1 MQVVEVDAAA
11 CLDLRRRVLRAGT
24 PSTDPCFAEDD
35 RPDTFHLAAVADGR
49 VLGVVTFTS
58 QPLASRP
65 DASAAQLRG
74 MATEP
79 EARGTGAGRVVFEAG
94 VERLRAAGHTV
105 LWAKARDTALGFYE
119 RMGMHAEGDGYVTAE
134 TGLPHHTVVLDLTM
148 S

>member
-1 MQVVEVDAAA
+1 MEVVEVDAAA

-24 PSTDPCFAEDD
+24 PSTETRFAEDD
-35 RPDTFHLAAVADGR
+35 RRETFHLAAIVAGR
-49 VLGVVTFTS
+49 VLSVVTFTP

-65 DASAAQLRG
+65 DAHAAQLRG

-79 EARGTGAGRVVFEAG
+79 EARGTGAGRAVFEAG
-94 VERLRAAGHTV
+94 IERLRAAGYTV

-119 RMGMHAEGDGYVTAE
+119 RVGMHAEGDGYVTAE